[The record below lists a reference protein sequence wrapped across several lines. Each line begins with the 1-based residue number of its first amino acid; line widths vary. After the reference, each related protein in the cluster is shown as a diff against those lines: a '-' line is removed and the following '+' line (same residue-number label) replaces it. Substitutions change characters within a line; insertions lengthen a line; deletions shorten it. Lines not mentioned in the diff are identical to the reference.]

1 MAQSPSIIILP
12 VENQVRELDA
22 KLLLAC
28 VAAERRF
35 PVLIGSRAYI
45 HFQAASVPRG
55 VYMSKSMKTRSIR
68 MFGILS
74 QLGHEIVAWD
84 EGGLLREPDPVYH
97 RRRLSSVAM
106 SRIASTTS
114 LRMATKRSL
123 LRWM

>member
-55 VYMSKSMKTRSIR
+55 VYMAKSMKTRSIR

-84 EGGLLREPDPVYH
+84 EEGLLREPDRVYH
-97 RRRLSSVAM
+97 ITADGDQEKPLKVA
-106 SRIASTTS
+106 
-114 LRMATKRSL
+114 K
-123 LRWM
+123 